1 MKISYIVFFLGIA
14 LSISSCIN
22 SKKTEKA
29 PNTNQPKDSTLV
41 VQSPSLDTISL
52 SPIKK
57 VPKFENKEVDNFV
70 QETKLYFEQIA
81 EATQA
86 GNDSKILE
94 LQLKANDIDE
104 NYKRVL
110 KKLDT
115 EQQKNLRNWYMQ
127 LVDAASK

>member
-14 LSISSCIN
+14 LSISSCNN
-22 SKKTEKA
+22 SKKSEKD
-29 PNTNQPKDSTLV
+29 PNTNQSKDSTLV
-41 VQSPSLDTISL
+41 VQPTSLDTISL

-70 QETKLYFEQIA
+70 QKTKLYFEQIA

>member
-14 LSISSCIN
+14 LSISSCNN
-22 SKKTEKA
+22 SKKSEKD
-29 PNTNQPKDSTLV
+29 PNTNQSKDSTIV
-41 VQSPSLDTISL
+41 VQPTSLDTISL

-70 QETKLYFEQIA
+70 QKTKLYFEQIA
-81 EATQA
+81 EAIQA
-86 GNDSKILE
+86 GNESKILE

>member
-1 MKISYIVFFLGIA
+1 MKISYIIFFLSIA
-14 LSISSCIN
+14 LSISSCNN
-22 SKKTEKA
+22 SKKSEKD
-29 PNTNQPKDSTLV
+29 PNTNQSKDITPV
-41 VQSPSLDTISL
+41 VQSKSLDTISL

-70 QETKLYFEQIA
+70 QKTKLYFEQIA

-115 EQQKNLRNWYMQ
+115 EQQKILRNWYMQ

>member
-1 MKISYIVFFLGIA
+1 MKISYIVFFLSIA
-14 LSISSCIN
+14 LSISSCNN
-22 SKKTEKA
+22 SKKSEKA
-29 PNTNQPKDSTLV
+29 PNMTQSKDSTPV
-41 VQSPSLDTISL
+41 VQSTSLDTISL

-104 NYKRVL
+104 NYKKVL

>member
-14 LSISSCIN
+14 LSISSCNN
-22 SKKTEKA
+22 SKKSEKA
-29 PNTNQPKDSTLV
+29 PNTTQSKDSTPV
-41 VQSPSLDTISL
+41 VQSTSLDTISL

-104 NYKRVL
+104 NYKKVL

>member
-29 PNTNQPKDSTLV
+29 PNTNQSKDSTLV

-104 NYKRVL
+104 NYKSVL

>member
-14 LSISSCIN
+14 LSISSCNN
-22 SKKTEKA
+22 SKKSEKD
-29 PNTNQPKDSTLV
+29 PNTNQSKDITPV
-41 VQSPSLDTISL
+41 VQSKSLDTISL

-70 QETKLYFEQIA
+70 QKTKLYFEQIA

-115 EQQKNLRNWYMQ
+115 EQQKILRNWYMQ

>member
-22 SKKTEKA
+22 SKKSEKA
-29 PNTNQPKDSTLV
+29 PNTTQSKNSTPV
-41 VQSPSLDTISL
+41 VQSTSLDTISL

-70 QETKLYFEQIA
+70 QKTKLYFEQIA

-115 EQQKNLRNWYMQ
+115 EQQKILRNWYMQ

>member
-14 LSISSCIN
+14 LSISSCNN
-22 SKKTEKA
+22 SKKSEKD
-29 PNTNQPKDSTLV
+29 PNTNQSKDSTLV
-41 VQSPSLDTISL
+41 VQPTSLDTISL

>member
-22 SKKTEKA
+22 SKKSEKA
-29 PNTNQPKDSTLV
+29 PNTTQSKDSTPV
-41 VQSPSLDTISL
+41 VQSTSLDTISL

-115 EQQKNLRNWYMQ
+115 EQQKILRNWYMQ

>member
-14 LSISSCIN
+14 LSISSCNN
-22 SKKTEKA
+22 SKKSEKD
-29 PNTNQPKDSTLV
+29 PNTNQSKDSTIV
-41 VQSPSLDTISL
+41 VQPTSLDTISL

-70 QETKLYFEQIA
+70 QKTKLYFEQIA

-86 GNDSKILE
+86 GNESKILE

>member
-22 SKKTEKA
+22 SKKSEKA
-29 PNTNQPKDSTLV
+29 PNTTQSKDSIPV
-41 VQSPSLDTISL
+41 VQSTSLDTISL

-104 NYKRVL
+104 NYKSVL

>member
-14 LSISSCIN
+14 LSISSCNN
-22 SKKTEKA
+22 SKKSEKD
-29 PNTNQPKDSTLV
+29 PNTNQSKDSTLV
-41 VQSPSLDTISL
+41 VKTTSLDTISL

-70 QETKLYFEQIA
+70 QKTKLYFEQIA

-86 GNDSKILE
+86 GNESKILE

-104 NYKRVL
+104 NYKKVL

>member
-22 SKKTEKA
+22 SKKSEKA
-29 PNTNQPKDSTLV
+29 PNTTQSKDSTPV
-41 VQSPSLDTISL
+41 VQSTSLDTISL

>member
-14 LSISSCIN
+14 LSISSCNN
-22 SKKTEKA
+22 SKKSEKD
-29 PNTNQPKDSTLV
+29 PNTNQSKDSTLV

-104 NYKRVL
+104 NYKSVL

>member
-14 LSISSCIN
+14 LSISSCNN
-22 SKKTEKA
+22 SKKSEKD
-29 PNTNQPKDSTLV
+29 PNTNQSKDSTLV
-41 VQSPSLDTISL
+41 VQPTSLDTISL

-70 QETKLYFEQIA
+70 QKTKLYFEQIA

-86 GNDSKILE
+86 SNDSKILE
-94 LQLKANDIDE
+94 LQLNANDIDE